1 MRVYHDKLFSKKFKR
16 PKLSVQYKVDR
27 KTAAN
32 FHSHSGYEIVWLQN
46 GEATY
51 IFEEKIFHLTKGQI
65 LFFKSTDFHK
75 VKLNKGIPYERVVT
89 LFSEDF
95 FCFNHPI
102 FEKFTSFLDKLPS
115 PQYVLNLQSWK
126 EEQLQQ
132 IVDYLLFEQNNEE
145 LWEKE
150 SALEIYLLEFL
161 LLLGREIQSS
171 FVQNSHLL
179 LNRDSRKVEM
189 LERIL
194 KEINEVWN
202 TDWRLDTLAETLHLN
217 KYYLCHF
224 FKKEFGL
231 TIHEYILQRR
241 IYEAKKLLQSTSA
254 PVHQISEKSGFSS
267 PSSFIRSFKQQVH
280 LTPNQFRK
288 KAQIL

>member
-16 PKLSVQYKVDR
+16 PKFTIQHKADR
-27 KTAAN
+27 KTASN
-32 FHSHSGYEIVWLQN
+32 FHSHSGFEIVWLQK

-51 IFEEKIFHLTKGQI
+51 IFEEKVFRLTKGQI

-75 VKLNKGIPYERVVT
+75 VKLHDGVPYERVVT

-95 FCFNHPI
+95 LKFKHPI
-102 FEKFTSFLDKLPS
+102 FEKFKSFLDNLPS
-115 PQYVLNLQSWK
+115 PQYVLNVQAWK

-132 IVDYLLFEQNNEE
+132 IVDHLLFEQENED

-150 SALEIYLLEFL
+150 AALELYLLEL
-161 LLLGREIQSS
+161 LLFLCREIQSS
-171 FVQNSHLL
+171 FAQNSHLIVK
-179 LNRDSRKVEM
+179 RDSRKVEM

-194 KEINEVWN
+194 KEINEIWN
-202 TDWRLDTLAETLHLN
+202 TDWRLDSLAQTLHLN

-231 TIHEYILQRR
+231 TIHDYILQRR
-241 IYEAKKLLQSTSA
+241 IYEAKKLLILTSS
-254 PVHQISEKSGFSS
+254 PVNQVSEKVGFSS
-267 PSSFIRSFKQQVH
+267 PSSFIRSFKQQVSMTPKQYRTNTH
-280 LTPNQFRK
+280 L
-288 KAQIL
+288 L

>member
-1 MRVYHDKLFSKKFKR
+1 MRVYHDKLFSKIFKR
-16 PKLSVQYKVDR
+16 PKFSIQAKVDR

-75 VKLNKGIPYERVVT
+75 VKLNEGNPYERIVT

-95 FCFNHPI
+95 LRFDHPI
-102 FEKFTSFLDKLPS
+102 FEKFISFLNKLSS

-126 EEQLQQ
+126 EDQLQR
-132 IVDYLLFEQNNEE
+132 IVDHLLFEQDNEE
-145 LWEKE
+145 QWEKE
-150 SALEIYLLEFL
+150 SALEIYLLEYL
-161 LLLGREIQSS
+161 LFLGREIQSS
-171 FVQNSHLL
+171 FAQNSHLMM
-179 LNRDSRKVEM
+179 NRDSRKVEM

-202 TDWRLDTLAETLHLN
+202 TDWRLDTLAESLHLN

-231 TIHEYILQRR
+231 TVHEYILQRR
-241 IYEAKKLLQSTSA
+241 IYEAKNLLQSTIV
-254 PVHQISEKSGFSS
+254 PIHQVSEKTGFSS
-267 PSSFIRSFKQQVH
+267 SSNFIRNFKQQVH
-280 LTPNQFRK
+280 MTPKEYRK
-288 KAQIL
+288 KTHIL